1 MRFSR
6 QTLSVEEA
14 MSKLLA
20 KLLTGRTEQVQIGE
34 AYGRILASDLRAT
47 YDLPHFDRS
56 PLDGFAVRAADTVG
70 ASVDHPITLTVLE
83 TVAAG
88 QVPTREWKK
97 GHATRIMT
105 GAMMPAGAD
114 AVIMF
119 EQTYNPAEEADTVR
133 IKREMK
139 PGENVSRRGEEMATG
154 TIIARAGE
162 RINAGTLAS
171 LATFGYSQVEVFCK
185 PRVGLIS
192 TGSELLEIDQPLAPG
207 KIRNSNTVMLTALIA
222 EAGGIP
228 VSFSRLPDDLAV
240 AKAKISECLRG
251 VDLVISSGGVSVGDF
266 DVIAALV
273 DEPEVEL
280 LFNRIA
286 IRPGSPTTAMI
297 MEGKPFIAL
306 SGNPGACFLGF
317 ELFARAAIRRIS
329 GEAHVVQQVI
339 KARLGVD
346 YTKPCPYPRY
356 LRGRL
361 LEKDGV
367 LHAIPDF
374 NEKAGNL
381 GTLKD
386 SECFMII
393 PAGGSGQKAGELV
406 DVLTHAAPT
415 WRREG

>member
-14 MSKLLA
+14 MSILLA
-20 KLLTGRTEQVQIGE
+20 KLPTGRGEQVQVGE
-34 AYGRILASDLRAT
+34 AYGRVLASDLHAT
-47 YDLPHFDRS
+47 DDLPHFDRS

-70 ASVDHPITLTVLE
+70 ASVDHPITLSVLE

-88 QVPTREWKK
+88 QVPTRELKK
-97 GHATRIMT
+97 GYATRIMT
-105 GAMMPAGAD
+105 GAMMPVGAD

-119 EQTYNPAEEADTVR
+119 EQTHNPAEEADTVR

-139 PGENVSRRGEEMATG
+139 PGENVSRRGEEMLKG
-154 TIIARAGE
+154 TVIAKAGE

-171 LATFGYSQVEVFCK
+171 LATFGYTQVEVFGK

-192 TGSELLEIDQPLAPG
+192 TGSELLAIDQPLVPG
-207 KIRNSNTVMLTALIA
+207 KIRNSNTVMLSALIA

-228 VSFSRLPDDLAV
+228 VSFSRLADDLAV
-240 AKAKISECLRG
+240 AKKTIRECLQD
-251 VDLVISSGGVSVGDF
+251 VDMIISSGGVSVGDF
-266 DVIAALV
+266 DVIAALAH
-273 DEPEVEL
+273 EPEVEL

-286 IRPGSPTTAMI
+286 IRPGSPTTCMM
-297 MEGKPFIAL
+297 MEEKPFIAL

-317 ELFARAAIRRIS
+317 ELFARPAIRHFS
-329 GEAHVVQQVI
+329 GEAHVTQQLI

-356 LRGRL
+356 LRGKL
-361 LEKDGV
+361 IEKDGD
-367 LHAIPDF
+367 LYAIPDF

-381 GTLKD
+381 GTLKN

-393 PAGGSGQKAGELV
+393 PAGGRGQRAGELV
-406 DVLTHAAPT
+406 DVLAHAAPT
-415 WRREG
+415 WRKEG